1 MLYGIGPREIQILC
15 DDPWYGGKG
24 KSLEEVSAM
33 SLDQVFMLLTD
44 RKNLRGIRGRVRT
57 DSPVG
62 VSTMANHNGFIS
74 GIAADGTK
82 MKAKI
87 VGKSLASRLRE
98 EQEQKEK
105 EKREKK
111 GGRRRRHGS

>member
-1 MLYGIGPREIQILC
+1 LLYGIGPREIQILC

-44 RKNLRGIRGRVRT
+44 RKNLRGIRGRVKT
-57 DSPVG
+57 DSTVG
-62 VSTMANHNGFIS
+62 VSTLANGDGLIS

-105 EKREKK
+105 REKK
-111 GGRRRRHGS
+111 GRRRRKHGS